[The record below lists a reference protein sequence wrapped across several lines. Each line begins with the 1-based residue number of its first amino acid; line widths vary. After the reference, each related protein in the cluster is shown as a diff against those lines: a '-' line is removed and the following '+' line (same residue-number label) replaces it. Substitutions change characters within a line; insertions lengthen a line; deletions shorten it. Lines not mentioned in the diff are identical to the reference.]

1 MQGFRVI
8 LFCLLL
14 LFVSSYPVL
23 SDTLPK
29 SFGLLQLEWVE
40 SGEAARKE
48 IDRLH
53 GKKLKFRKGYI
64 GTYGNKDK
72 KAKVWVS
79 EYESKADAKKEIER
93 MAQGI
98 KKKGGKV
105 FRHFQ
110 LISVGGER
118 VYFAVGMGQ
127 AHYFFQKGVK
137 AIWLAV
143 DQSEGKETVNNYIR
157 KFP

>member
-1 MQGFRVI
+1 M
-8 LFCLLL
+8 
-14 LFVSSYPVL
+14 L

-29 SFGLLQLEWVE
+29 SFGLLQLEWIE

-137 AIWLAV
+137 AIWLAI
-143 DQSEGKETVNNYIR
+143 DQSEGRETVNNYIR